1 MGDFRDLNTGHA
13 KERTCR
19 AVAEAGLASWMEDYE
34 AKADL
39 LTLALERYNNGRMK
53 RFLCELFIQQELNTL
68 QAIMTRAESLSGTP
82 KECGKAFQA
91 LVRDVLGG

>member
-39 LTLALERYNNGRMK
+39 LTLALE
-53 RFLCELFIQQELNTL
+53 LFIQQELNTL